1 MMSMIRLSIR
11 ALLPVIVLAALASHG
26 FAASDGPLDRA
37 TLKGIKSFAVIMDPL
52 GAELTDHGLSVKTV
66 SKYVEIRLEQ
76 AGIQVSPDA
85 KEFLGLR
92 VLSAQSGKKGPMA
105 VAITIGLYQQVEL
118 VRDTA
123 AKTATDT
130 WGAQSILLT
139 GANQVNESVS
149 ETIDELVQRFVT
161 AYRSVNQPEPAA
173 PAAPASAAP
182 APAPEQSTPKDR

>member
-11 ALLPVIVLAALASHG
+11 ALLPIVFFAALASPG
-26 FAASDGPLDRA
+26 YAASDGPLDRA
-37 TLKGIKSFAVIMDPL
+37 TLEGLKSLAVIMDPL

-76 AGIQVSPDA
+76 AGIQVAPNA

-92 VLSAQSGKKGPMA
+92 VLSAQSGKKGSIA
-105 VAITIGLYQQVEL
+105 VAVTIGVYQQVEL

-130 WGAQSILLT
+130 WGAQSVLLT

-161 AYRSVNQPEPAA
+161 AYRSVNPAEPSTPAAPVPAA
-173 PAAPASAAP
+173 PAPTG
-182 APAPEQSTPKDR
+182 EQSTPK